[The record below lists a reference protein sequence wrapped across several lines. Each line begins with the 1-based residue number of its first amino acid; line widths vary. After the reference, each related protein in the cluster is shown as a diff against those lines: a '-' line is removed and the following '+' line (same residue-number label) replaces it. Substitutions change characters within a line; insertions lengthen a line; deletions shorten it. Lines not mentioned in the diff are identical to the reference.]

1 MSRAETNVT
10 DGELVMTTESL
21 VETGNRTVS
30 RNYSPAPIIMSHGD
44 GAWLWDTEG
53 RRYLDFLAGIAVS
66 ALGHNHPAMVAA
78 IADQASRVMHIS
90 NAFWSEPQI
99 RLQDRLTQLSGLD
112 RVYMCNSG
120 AEANEAAI
128 KLVRRW
134 QRVVRGTPR
143 FEIITFTGSFHG
155 RTYGAISATAQPKY
169 HAGFEP
175 MVPGFV
181 YATFNDLSSVEALVG
196 PHTAG
201 ILVEPVQGE
210 GGVTPATQEF
220 LQGLR
225 AICDREG
232 LALMM
237 DEVQTG
243 IGRTGTWFAYEQ
255 FGVRPDVLSLAKG
268 LGGGFPVGA
277 MLASAP
283 LSEGFNRGS
292 HASTF
297 GGNPL
302 GCRVALTVLEQ
313 IAAENLLSNA
323 RLQGEHF
330 RQTLRNTLTSCPLVR
345 EVRGLGLM
353 NGLEL
358 EASADVTARA
368 VSLARNKGLLCN
380 VAGTTVLRFV
390 PPLAIDASQVEQG
403 VAIVAS
409 VLQEILQ
416 SS

>member
-1 MSRAETNVT
+1 
-10 DGELVMTTESL
+10 MTTESL
-21 VETGNRTVS
+21 VVTGNRTVS
-30 RNYSPAPIIMSHGD
+30 RNYAPAPIIMSHGD

-99 RLQDRLTQLSGLD
+99 ALQDRLTQLSGLD

-181 YATFNDLSSVEALVG
+181 YASFNDLSSVEALIG

-210 GGVTPATQEF
+210 GGVTPATLAF

-232 LALMM
+232 LALML

-243 IGRTGTWFAYEQ
+243 IGRCGRWFGYEH
-255 FGVRPDVLSLAKG
+255 FGIRPDVLSLAKG

-277 MLASAP
+277 MLATAE
-283 LSEGFNRGS
+283 LSEGFTRGS

-313 IAAENLLSNA
+313 IAAEDLLGNA
-323 RLQGEHF
+323 QLQGDYF
-330 RQTLRNTLTSCPLVR
+330 RQSLRTALASSPLVID
-345 EVRGLGLM
+345 VRGLGLM

-358 EASADVTARA
+358 NASAEVTTRA
-368 VSLARNKGLLCN
+368 VALARSKGLLCN

-390 PPLAIDASQVEQG
+390 PPLMIDGGQVDEA
-403 VAIVAS
+403 VSIVAS
-409 VLQEILQ
+409 VLSEILD
-416 SS
+416 SL

>member
-1 MSRAETNVT
+1 
-10 DGELVMTTESL
+10 MTTESL

-30 RNYSPAPIIMSHGD
+30 RNYSPAPVIMSHGD

-99 RLQDRLTQLSGLD
+99 RLQERLTQLSGLD

-210 GGVTPATQEF
+210 GGVTPATQDF

-283 LSEGFNRGS
+283 LSEGFTRGS

-330 RQTLRNTLTSCPLVR
+330 RQTLRSTLTSCPLVR

-390 PPLAIDASQVEQG
+390 PPLVIDASQVEQG

-409 VLQEILQ
+409 VLEEISQ

>member
-1 MSRAETNVT
+1 
-10 DGELVMTTESL
+10 MTTESL
-21 VETGNRTVS
+21 VESGNRTMS
-30 RNYSPAPIIMSHGD
+30 RNYAPAPIIMSHGE
-44 GAWLWDTEG
+44 GPWLWDTEG

-99 RLQDRLTQLSGLD
+99 ALQDRLTALSGLD

-120 AEANEAAI
+120 TEANEAAI

-143 FEIITFTGSFHG
+143 FEIITFSGSFHG
-155 RTYGAISATAQPKY
+155 RTYASISATAQPKY

-181 YATFNDLSSVEALVG
+181 YATFNDLASVESLIG

-210 GGVTPATQEF
+210 GGVTPATPEF
-220 LQGLR
+220 LKGLR

-232 LALMM
+232 LALML

-243 IGRTGTWFAYEQ
+243 IGRTGTWFAFEQ
-255 FGVRPDVLSLAKG
+255 FGIRPDVLSLAKG

-277 MLASAP
+277 MLASAE
-283 LSEGFNRGS
+283 LSEGFTRGS

-302 GCRVALTVLEQ
+302 GCRVALTVLDQ
-313 IAAENLLSNA
+313 IASHHLLENA
-323 RLQGEHF
+323 RLQGELF
-330 RQTLRNTLTSCPLVR
+330 RQSAREKLASSPLVR
-345 EVRGLGLM
+345 EVRGRGLL
-353 NGLEL
+353 NGIEL
-358 EASADVTARA
+358 SASPEATTRAIGMAR
-368 VSLARNKGLLCN
+368 SKGLLCN

-390 PPLAIDASQVEQG
+390 PPLLIDSGHVEQA
-403 VAIVAS
+403 VLIVGD
-409 VLQEILQ
+409 VLAELAE
-416 SS
+416 SC

>member
-1 MSRAETNVT
+1 
-10 DGELVMTTESL
+10 MTTESL

-30 RNYSPAPIIMSHGD
+30 RNYSPAPVIMSHGD

-99 RLQDRLTQLSGLD
+99 MLQDRLTQLSGLD

-210 GGVTPATQEF
+210 GGVTPATQDF

-232 LALMM
+232 IALMM

-243 IGRTGTWFAYEQ
+243 IGRTGTWFAFEQ

-277 MLASAP
+277 MLSSAR
-283 LSEGFNRGS
+283 LSEGFTRGS

-313 IAAENLLSNA
+313 IEAENLLSNA

-330 RQTLRNTLTSCPLVR
+330 RHTLRNTLTSCPLVL

-358 EASADVTARA
+358 DASADVTARA
-368 VSLARNKGLLCN
+368 VALARSKGLLCN

-390 PPLAIDASQVEQG
+390 PPLVIDSSQVEQG

-409 VLQEILQ
+409 VLEEISQ